1 MMRATL
7 LALVMLLTACAT
19 PDKPVRPS
27 LYDFG
32 AGIIAPSAQPAQHA
46 LAPLVF
52 ADIAASGAL
61 DGSMVLYR
69 LAYADAHQLRPYALA
84 RWSAPAPHLVHQR
97 LRQMLARDRAV
108 LDLSE
113 SAALARTSGA
123 MPKVLRM
130 DLEEFSHWFES
141 PGESWGVLR
150 LRVTVMEK
158 TPAGEK
164 LLAQRSVVIRQR
176 AATPDVSGAVR
187 ALAEATD
194 AAALDIGQ
202 WLRQL
207 P

>member
-1 MMRATL
+1 MRATL
-7 LALVMLLTACAT
+7 IALVILLGACAT

-32 AGIIAPSAQPAQHA
+32 AGIIAPSVQPAQHA

-84 RWSAPAPHLVHQR
+84 RWSAPAPQLVHQR

-113 SAALARTSGA
+113 SAALARTSGS

-150 LRVTVMEK
+150 RRVTVMDN

-176 AATPDVSGAVR
+176 AATPDVSGGVR

>member
-1 MMRATL
+1 
-7 LALVMLLTACAT
+7 
-19 PDKPVRPS
+19 
-27 LYDFG
+27 
-32 AGIIAPSAQPAQHA
+32 
-46 LAPLVF
+46 
-52 ADIAASGAL
+52 
-61 DGSMVLYR
+61 
-69 LAYADAHQLRPYALA
+69 
-84 RWSAPAPHLVHQR
+84 
-97 LRQMLARDRAV
+97 
-108 LDLSE
+108 
-113 SAALARTSGA
+113 
-123 MPKVLRM
+123 M

-150 LRVTVMEK
+150 RRVTVMDN

-176 AATPDVSGAVR
+176 AATPDVSGGVR